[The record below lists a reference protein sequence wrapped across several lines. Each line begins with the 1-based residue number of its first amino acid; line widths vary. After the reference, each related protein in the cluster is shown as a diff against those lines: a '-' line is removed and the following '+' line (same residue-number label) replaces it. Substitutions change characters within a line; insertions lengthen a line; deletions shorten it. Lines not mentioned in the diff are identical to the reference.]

1 MYLLSDLWYGNVN
14 PCERYAI
21 NNSEY
26 KKARKEANES
36 MDRLMELLSP
46 EAKTLLETVLD
57 KHLILTSISEED
69 TFIRGV
75 RIGAQFILDV
85 IGDYKSQLPQMG
97 EN

>member
-14 PCERYAI
+14 PCERYAH

-26 KKARKEANES
+26 KKVRAEANEN
-36 MDRLMELLSP
+36 MERLMELLSP
-46 EAKTLLETVLD
+46 EARKLLETILD
-57 KHLILTSISEED
+57 KNLILTSISEED
-69 TFIRGV
+69 VFIRGV

-85 IGDYKSQLPQMG
+85 ISDYKSQLPQMG

>member
-14 PCERYAI
+14 PCERYTN

-26 KKARKEANES
+26 KKVRAEANES

-46 EAKTLLETVLD
+46 EAKILLETVLD
-57 KHLILTSISEED
+57 KHVVLTSISEED

-75 RIGAQFILDV
+75 RIGAQFMLDV

-97 EN
+97 EH